1 MNEKRPDRK
10 VVLVLGQ
17 TGTGKSTLTK
27 IIRKKFHRVIT
38 LDPMEEYEG
47 QVMNSYD
54 EFIDFF
60 LNEPPRSFNLVLRF
74 TSEEE
79 ILFTFRSV
87 WEIQD
92 VLFVAEEIEQYLDP
106 RDPDEDFDR
115 LISFGRHHNIHLLG
129 ISRRFVEISTK
140 FRAQCTSIFTFK
152 QFLKRDLDALED
164 MGFDPEQVKALE
176 NVKYPNPPING
187 TNFLTYGEP
196 YEQIEFRSREGKKV
210 IPAERFPLP

>member
-74 TSEEE
+74 TTQEE
-79 ILFTFRSV
+79 ILYTFKSV
-87 WEIQD
+87 WDIQD
-92 VLFVAEEIEQYLDP
+92 VLFVVEEIELYLDP
-106 RDPDEDFDR
+106 RDPNEDFDR

-152 QFLKRDLDALED
+152 QFLRRDLDALED
-164 MGFDPEQVKALE
+164 MGFDPERVKNLQG
-176 NVKYPNPPING
+176 VTYPNAPLDG
-187 TNFLTYGEP
+187 VNFLTYGEP
-196 YEQIEFRSREGKKV
+196 YDKIEFRSREGKKV
-210 IPAERFPLP
+210 IPAERAFLS